1 MTGTLTPGRSTD
13 DRNGEPVLRAR
24 RARPSPG
31 PTPGSPW
38 PRRLLVAAAVLV
50 VVAGAA
56 AAVMLAP
63 ATAVEHVD
71 VRVAGV
77 AEPSLEQ
84 AVRSAAEVNPG
95 DPWLLV
101 RPDAVRARV
110 AALGDVASVR
120 VRREWPDRVSIDVA
134 PARTVLLLEVTEG
147 DPSRRAPGA
156 AAAVTLEIGPGGRV
170 RRSAPADTDP
180 AGAVPDPSGPAG
192 VPTLRVDPAL
202 LPTGPPPPGA
212 LLPDP
217 VRVAAVLF
225 EQIPSSLRPLLTD
238 AQLNGPDRNGPD
250 RNGPDRNG
258 PDRNGAVDLEFR
270 LPEIL
275 RRATV
280 RFGPL
285 EQLTSKIAAAEA
297 MLGGRVDLEC
307 LETLDVRRPDRPTLV
322 RSCPSTG

>member
-50 VVAGAA
+50 VIAGAA
-56 AAVMLAP
+56 TAVVLAP

-120 VRREWPDRVSIDVA
+120 VRRGWPDRVSIDVA

-147 DPSRRAPGA
+147 DPSRRAPGV

-192 VPTLRVDPAL
+192 VPTLRVDPTL
-202 LPTGPPPPGA
+202 LPEGPPPPGA

-238 AQLNGPDRNGPD
+238 AQLNGPDRNG
-250 RNGPDRNG
+250 
-258 PDRNGAVDLEFR
+258 AVDLEFR

-275 RRATV
+275 GRATV